1 MKRLAIYLFYDHDGI
16 IDDYIPYKLEKLKE
30 RERILKEQ
38 IKREQAKINAR
49 NRKVRTKRLI
59 EVGATLETA
68 LGVEFPE
75 PNDRQNLYEALTKIR
90 TNQSGYEYNL
100 AKMIVNDIR
109 KIQK

>member
-1 MKRLAIYLFYDHDGI
+1 MSKD
-16 IDDYIPYKLEKLKE
+16 KLEKLKE

-59 EVGATLETA
+59 EVGATLENA